1 MRFVDT
7 NIPLYAVG
15 ALPEEQDKQ
24 RTAASLL
31 RRNDLVLSVQ
41 VLGEFYV
48 QSTRTSR
55 KGFLSHA
62 EAVEFIRLLQR
73 FHIQPLTLS
82 VMNTAFG
89 YCERFSLSYWDS
101 AILAAAR
108 ESGCDM
114 VYSEDMSDQ
123 QDYDGLRV
131 INPFATS
138 QSLE

>member
-7 NIPLYAVG
+7 NIPLYAVRS
-15 ALPEEQDKQ
+15 LPGEQDKQ
-24 RTAASLL
+24 RTAAHLL
-31 RRNDLVLSVQ
+31 RRNDLVMSVQ
-41 VLGEFYV
+41 VLGEFYF
-48 QSTRTSR
+48 QATRTSR
-55 KGFLSHA
+55 KGYLTHD

-82 VMNTAFG
+82 VMNTAFR

-131 INPFATS
+131 INSFV
-138 QSLE
+138 QSRP

>member
-24 RTAASLL
+24 RIAAHLL
-31 RRNDLVLSVQ
+31 RRNDLAMSVQ

-55 KGFLSHA
+55 KGFLTHA
-62 EAVEFIRLLQR
+62 EAVEFIRLLRR
-73 FHIQPLTLS
+73 FPIQPLTVS
-82 VMNTAFG
+82 VVDTAFR

-114 VYSEDMSDQ
+114 VYSEDMSYG
-123 QDYDGLRV
+123 QDYDGLRI
-131 INPFATS
+131 INPFADSRT
-138 QSLE
+138 LE

>member
-24 RTAASLL
+24 RIAAHLL
-31 RRNDLVLSVQ
+31 RRNDLAMSVQ

-55 KGFLSHA
+55 KGFLTHA
-62 EAVEFIRLLQR
+62 EAVEFIRLLRR
-73 FHIQPLTLS
+73 FPIQPLTVS
-82 VMNTAFG
+82 VVDTAFR

-114 VYSEDMSDQ
+114 VYSEDMSYE

-138 QSLE
+138 QPLE

>member
-1 MRFVDT
+1 MRFIDT

-24 RTAASLL
+24 RTAAQLL
-31 RRNDLVLSVQ
+31 RSNDLVLSVQ

-55 KGFLSHA
+55 KGFLTHA

-73 FHIQPLTLS
+73 FRIQPLTLS
-82 VMNTAFG
+82 VINTALR
-89 YCERFSLSYWDS
+89 YCELFSLSYWDS
-101 AILAAAR
+101 AILAAAK
-108 ESGCDM
+108 ESGCVM
-114 VYSEDMSDQ
+114 VYSEDMSNE

-138 QSLE
+138 ESLE